1 MTNEQRQTE
10 ISVTLLEIA
19 KISPEWSYLS
29 VKIQT
34 KTYIN
39 PEDEIKTHKEWNE
52 LDNKLYD
59 LNKKLRSLQTEYYV
73 DYFDDRNILR
83 TAILMLNK
91 KVDINTRKNGWDSY
105 MNNSE
110 VRQLLIDIHSLL
122 LKQDNRPGISQ
133 VWVA

>member
-10 ISVTLLEIA
+10 ISVTLSEIA